1 MEAQKLNSLI
11 KKYIDGTG
19 TTTEREELLQW
30 YRSQGDKELLSPYRD
45 LKEEFTAKDKMLG
58 NLLTQIGRQPAT
70 RPRSRKPLWYS
81 IAASILVL
89 AAAGLFV
96 MQKQVFFKTESALA
110 NSTIKTG
117 HGERKKIVLT
127 DGSVIWLS
135 AESSMSYPT
144 AFVGTTREV
153 TFAGE
158 AFFDIAHD
166 ETHPFIVHTGKTAV
180 RVLGTTFNIKAYPA
194 QPAMSVSLLT
204 GKVSFT
210 VGTVQQ
216 QLLPGKKV
224 VYATTTG
231 KIQVENIAD
240 TETVK
245 NRRDG
250 LYEYNNVRVE
260 EVIEDLNRNFNVQ
273 VNMEGPVKDCLF
285 YGRIKP
291 GESPDKFLYKLG
303 KVVDA
308 TIVKHNNTYT
318 IKGGGCN
325 R

>member
-11 KKYIDGTG
+11 KRYIDGTA

-30 YRSQGDKELLSPYRD
+30 YRSRGNEEMPSPYRN

-58 NLLTQIGRQPAT
+58 DLLTKIGRQPVIKT
-70 RPRSRKPLWYS
+70 HNRKPLRYG
-81 IAASILVL
+81 IAASILVIV
-89 AAAGLFV
+89 AAGMLI
-96 MQKQVFFKTESALA
+96 MQKQAFFKTENSVA
-110 NSTIKTG
+110 NSIIKTG

-144 AFVGTTREV
+144 AFVGTTREI

-166 ETHPFIVHTGKTAV
+166 KTHPFIVHTGKTAV
-180 RVLGTTFNIKAYPA
+180 RVLGTTFNINAYPA
-194 QPAMSVSLLT
+194 QRAISVSLLT

-210 VGTVQQ
+210 AGTAQQ
-216 QLLPGKKV
+216 QLLPGKRV
-224 VYATTTG
+224 VYANATG
-231 KIQVENIAD
+231 EIQVEDIGD

-245 NRRDG
+245 NRRNG
-250 LYEYNNVRVE
+250 LYEYNNVSVE
-260 EVIEDLNRNFNVQ
+260 EIVEDLNRNFDIKVT
-273 VNMEGPVKDCLF
+273 MEGPVKDCLF

-308 TIVKHNNTYT
+308 AITKHNNTYT
-318 IKGGGCN
+318 IKEKYL
-325 R
+325 